1 MTELHAHLPT
11 EMGYAQERQQEN
23 ADQHSRLPA
32 PSFQVGDRVWLN
44 TKNIRTRRPSQKL
57 DNKRHGPYEIKE
69 KIGTHAVT
77 CVHVSVILH
86 RSGQCRISY
95 V

>member
-1 MTELHAHLPT
+1 MTVLHAHLPT
-11 EMGYAQERQQEN
+11 EMGNAQERQQEN
-23 ADQHSRLPA
+23 ADRHRLPA

-44 TKNIRTRRPSQKL
+44 TKNIRTRRPSRKL
-57 DNKRHGPYEIKE
+57 DNKRHGPYEIKD
-69 KIGTHAVT
+69 KIGTPAVT
-77 CVHVSVILH
+77 CVHVPVTVR